1 MAACTCIGH
10 TLPLCALSAHAS
22 HKDAFH
28 AGPFRNGQTPD
39 LHVCQV
45 AIMKEVGTSQRLGH
59 IIEGESLL
67 NDSSVYVFFL
77 RSVDM
82 YTGAER
88 SNGEHV

>member
-1 MAACTCIGH
+1 MAACTCIAH

-22 HKDAFH
+22 HKDALH
-28 AGPFRNGQTPD
+28 AGPSRNGPE

-45 AIMKEVGTSQRLGH
+45 AIMKGVGASKRLGH
-59 IIEGESLL
+59 LVEGESLL
-67 NDSSVYVFFL
+67 NDSSIYVFFSS
-77 RSVDM
+77 SVYM